1 MREEEVCVGVLDNCD
16 ERVVSM
22 RGRYYQAVQHVVLR
36 RSNSKG
42 NAPKKNKELGIPLH
56 QQRSGTT
63 MTYPP

>member
-42 NAPKKNKELGIPLH
+42 YAPKKNKELH

-63 MTYPP
+63 TTYPP